1 MTSPRFIILHVRS
14 IFSRGMGWKPSP
26 CSLKSYVCPC
36 LVFPFYFKV
45 GQTKATCQGV
55 SSPSFKWLSKT
66 RNFSC
71 EVSTNKTR
79 SLKRLGSLNRQGTSG
94 IKMLRLSASLW
105 EASRERHLGFSL
117 RKPKAGGLPLPAA
130 GGCTL
135 WPRGRAGGWPWP
147 GLGAHTGRSWRQSP
161 ARIVLPGSL
170 SRFA

>member
-14 IFSRGMGWKPSP
+14 IFSKGMGWMPSP

-55 SSPSFKWLSKT
+55 SSPSFKGLSKT

-79 SLKRLGSLNRQGTSG
+79 SLKRLGSLNCQGTSG
-94 IKMLRLSASLW
+94 IKMLRLG
-105 EASRERHLGFSL
+105 HLGFSL

-135 WPRGRAGGWPWP
+135 WPRERAGGWPGQGSAP
-147 GLGAHTGRSWRQSP
+147 TRGARSWRQSP

-170 SRFA
+170 SMFP